1 MKSILCLCVL
11 LAGLHAVV
19 LSRHVPEHHNDQDG
33 QTDNNPPQQLSP
45 VGGKVITEHMTFMKV
60 VASNA
65 DFAFRFYKQIK
76 SEAADKNIFF
86 SPLSISTAFAML
98 TLGAKSATLSQ
109 ILQGLSFNLT
119 EIEERE
125 IHEGF
130 HQLLQMLNHPDSE
143 IQLNMGNALFID
155 DQLKLLEKFLEDVK
169 TLYESETFP
178 TNFQNSAEAEKQ
190 INDYIENKTHGKIAN
205 LVKDLDPL
213 PVMILINYIFFKA
226 HWENPFNSLFT
237 KEDDFFVDA
246 ETSVKVNM
254 MSSNKQYNT
263 HHDEELSCWV
273 VEIPYKGNAA
283 AMKVNMMN
291 SNKQYNAHHDEELSC
306 WVVEI
311 PYKGNAAAIFILPDE
326 GKMEQVED
334 ALLKKTVTKW
344 TKSLQQREIVLYIP
358 AFSVS
363 GTYDV
368 KELFE
373 KMGVVDV
380 FTDKADLSGMTGH
393 SSLKVSKALHKAVVD
408 VHENGTE
415 AAAVT
420 IVEIIYTSLPF
431 PHPLT
436 IKFNRPFLMTIV
448 DKNTQS
454 ILFMGK
460 IVNPTKK

>member
-1 MKSILCLCVL
+1 MKSILCLSVL
-11 LAGLHAVV
+11 LAGLPAVV
-19 LSRHVPEHHNDQDG
+19 QPNHIPDHHNDEDG
-33 QTDNNPPQQLSP
+33 QTDYNPQQQFSP
-45 VGGKVITEHMTFMKV
+45 VGGNGVTEKMTFLQ
-60 VASNA
+60 VAPSNA

-76 SEAADKNIFF
+76 SDAADKNVFF

-98 TLGAKSATLSQ
+98 TLGAKSTTLSQ

-130 HQLLQMLNHPDSE
+130 RHLIHMLNRPDSE

-169 TLYESETFP
+169 SLYESETFP

-213 PVMILINYIFFKA
+213 TVVVLVNYIFFKA

-246 ETSVKVNM
+246 KTSVKVNM
-254 MSSNKQYNT
+254 MSSNKRYNT
-263 HHDEELSCWV
+263 
-273 VEIPYKGNAA
+273 
-283 AMKVNMMN
+283 
-291 SNKQYNAHHDEELSC
+291 HHDEELSC

-326 GKMEQVED
+326 GKMEQVEN
-334 ALLKKTVTKW
+334 ALLKETMTKW
-344 TKSLQQREIVLYIP
+344 TKSLQQRKIELYIP

-368 KELFE
+368 KELFQ

-380 FTDKADLSGMTGH
+380 FTNEADLSGINGH
-393 SSLKVSKALHKAVVD
+393 SNLKVSKAIHKAMVD

-420 IVEIIYTSLPF
+420 IVEITLMSLPF
-431 PHPLT
+431 PQPPT
-436 IKFNRPFLMTIV
+436 IKFNRPFLMIIV

>member
-1 MKSILCLCVL
+1 MKSILCVL

-19 LSRHVPEHHNDQDG
+19 LSHHVPDHHNDQDG

-45 VGGKVITEHMTFMKV
+45 VGGKVVTEHMTFMKV

-109 ILQGLSFNLT
+109 IHKGLSFNLT

-143 IQLNMGNALFID
+143 IQLNMGNALFVD
-155 DQLKLLEKFLEDVK
+155 DRLKLLEKFLADVK
-169 TLYESETFP
+169 SLYESETFP
-178 TNFQNSAEAEKQ
+178 SNFQNSAEAEKQ
-190 INDYIENKTHGKIAN
+190 INDYIEKKTHGKIAN

-213 PVMILINYIFFKA
+213 TVMVLVNYIFFKA
-226 HWENPFNSLFT
+226 RWENPFSNLNT
-237 KEDDFFVDA
+237 QEDDFFVDA
-246 ETSVKVNM
+246 KTSVKVNM
-254 MSSNKQYNT
+254 MNHDKDYHT
-263 HHDEELSCWV
+263 HRDEELSCWV
-273 VEIPYKGNAA
+273 VEIPYKGNATA
-283 AMKVNMMN
+283 
-291 SNKQYNAHHDEELSC
+291 L
-306 WVVEI
+306 
-311 PYKGNAAAIFILPDE
+311 FILPDE
-326 GKMEQVED
+326 GKMKQVEE
-334 ALLKKTVTKW
+334 ALLKETVSKW
-344 TKSLQQREIVLYIP
+344 TTSLQEREINLYIP

-368 KELFE
+368 KELFQ
-373 KMGVVDV
+373 KMGVIDV
-380 FTDKADLSGMTGH
+380 FTDEADLSGITEKAK
-393 SSLKVSKALHKAVVD
+393 LKVSKVVHKALVD

-420 IVEIIYTSLPF
+420 VVEIAFFSAVF
-431 PHPLT
+431 PPPPT
-436 IKFNRPFLMTIV
+436 IKFNRPFLMMIL
-448 DKNTQS
+448 DKPTRS

-460 IVNPTKK
+460 IINPIEK

>member
-11 LAGLHAVV
+11 LAGLHTVV
-19 LSRHVPEHHNDQDG
+19 QPHHVPDHHNDQDG
-33 QTDNNPPQQLSP
+33 QTNINPPEQLCP
-45 VGGKVITEHMTFMKV
+45 VGGNVVTEKRSFLQ
-60 VASNA
+60 VAPSNA
-65 DFAFRFYKQIK
+65 EFAFRFYKQIK
-76 SEAADKNIFF
+76 SDAAGKNIFF

-98 TLGAKSATLSQ
+98 SLGAKSTTLSQ

-130 HQLLQMLNHPDSE
+130 RHLIHMLNRPDSE
-143 IQLNMGNALFID
+143 IQVNIGNALFID
-155 DQLKLLEKFLEDVK
+155 DQLKLLQKFLEDAK
-169 TLYESETFP
+169 TLYESEAFLS
-178 TNFQNSAEAEKQ
+178 NFQNSAEAEKQ

-205 LVKDLDPL
+205 LVKDLDPFT
-213 PVMILINYIFFKA
+213 VMVLVNYIFFKA

-246 ETSVKVNM
+246 KTSVKVNM
-254 MSSNKQYNT
+254 MSSKKRYNT
-263 HHDEELSCWV
+263 HHDEL
-273 VEIPYKGNAA
+273 
-283 AMKVNMMN
+283 
-291 SNKQYNAHHDEELSC
+291 LSC

-334 ALLKKTVTKW
+334 ALLKETVSKW
-344 TKSLQQREIVLYIP
+344 TKSLQQREIYLYIP
-358 AFSVS
+358 TFSVS
-363 GTYDV
+363 GSYDV

-380 FTDKADLSGMTGH
+380 FTNKADLSGITGQPV
-393 SSLKVSKALHKAVVD
+393 LKVSKALHKAVVD

-420 IVEIIYTSLPF
+420 IMEITLTSLPA
-431 PHPLT
+431 PHPPT
-436 IKFNRPFLMTIV
+436 IKFNRPFLMIIV
-448 DKNTQS
+448 EKHTKS
-454 ILFMGK
+454 ILFVGK
-460 IVNPTKK
+460 IINPTEK

>member
-19 LSRHVPEHHNDQDG
+19 LSHDVPDHHNDQDG
-33 QTDNNPPQQLSP
+33 QTENNPPQQLSP
-45 VGGKVITEHMTFMKV
+45 VGGKVITEHMTCMKV

-213 PVMILINYIFFKA
+213 TVMILINYIFFKA

-246 ETSVKVNM
+246 KTSVKVNM
-254 MSSNKQYNT
+254 MSSNKRYNT
-263 HHDEELSCWV
+263 
-273 VEIPYKGNAA
+273 
-283 AMKVNMMN
+283 
-291 SNKQYNAHHDEELSC
+291 HHDEELSC

-344 TKSLQQREIVLYIP
+344 TKSLQERKIDLYIP

-380 FTDKADLSGMTGH
+380 FTNEADLSGITGH
-393 SSLKVSKALHKAVVD
+393 SNLKVSKALHKAVVD

-420 IVEIIYTSLPF
+420 IVEITYTSLPF
-431 PHPLT
+431 PQPLT
-436 IKFNRPFLMTIV
+436 IKFNRPFLMIIV

>member
-1 MKSILCLCVL
+1 MKSIFCLSVL
-11 LAGLHAVV
+11 LAGLPAVV
-19 LSRHVPEHHNDQDG
+19 QPNHVPGHHNDEDG
-33 QTDNNPPQQLSP
+33 QTDYNPQQHLSP
-45 VGGKVITEHMTFMKV
+45 VGGNGVTEKMTFLQ
-60 VASNA
+60 VAPSNA

-76 SEAADKNIFF
+76 SDAADKNVFF

-98 TLGAKSATLSQ
+98 TLGAKSTTLSQ

-130 HQLLQMLNHPDSE
+130 RHLIHMLNRPDSE

-169 TLYESETFP
+169 SLYESETFP

-213 PVMILINYIFFKA
+213 TVMVLVNYIFFKA

-246 ETSVKVNM
+246 KTSVKVNM
-254 MSSNKQYNT
+254 MSSNKRYNT
-263 HHDEELSCWV
+263 
-273 VEIPYKGNAA
+273 
-283 AMKVNMMN
+283 
-291 SNKQYNAHHDEELSC
+291 HHDEELSC

-326 GKMEQVED
+326 GKMEQVEN
-334 ALLKKTVTKW
+334 ALLKETMTKW
-344 TKSLQQREIVLYIP
+344 TKSLQQRKIELYIP

-368 KELFE
+368 RELFQ

-380 FTDKADLSGMTGH
+380 FTNEADLSGITGH
-393 SSLKVSKALHKAVVD
+393 SNLKVSKAIHKAMVD

-420 IVEIIYTSLPF
+420 IVEIALTSLPF
-431 PHPLT
+431 PQTLT
-436 IKFNRPFLMTIV
+436 IKFNRPFLMIIV

>member
-11 LAGLHAVV
+11 LAGLHTVV
-19 LSRHVPEHHNDQDG
+19 QPHHVPDHHNDQDG
-33 QTDNNPPQQLSP
+33 QTVTNPPQHLSP
-45 VGGKVITEHMTFMKV
+45 IGGDVISENRSFLL
-60 VASNA
+60 APSNA

-76 SEAADKNIFF
+76 LEAADKNVFF

-98 TLGAKSATLSQ
+98 SLGAKSTTLSQ

-130 HQLLQMLNHPDSE
+130 RHLIHMLNRPDSE
-143 IQLNMGNALFID
+143 IQVNIGNALFID
-155 DQLKLLEKFLEDVK
+155 DQLKLLQKFLEDAK
-169 TLYESETFP
+169 TLYESEAFLS
-178 TNFQNSAEAEKQ
+178 NFQNSAEAEKQ
-190 INDYIENKTHGKIAN
+190 INDYIENKTYGKIAN
-205 LVKDLDPL
+205 LVKDLDPFT
-213 PVMILINYIFFKA
+213 VMVLVNYIFFKA

-246 ETSVKVNM
+246 KTSVKVNM
-254 MSSNKQYNT
+254 MSSKKRYNT
-263 HHDEELSCWV
+263 HHDEL
-273 VEIPYKGNAA
+273 
-283 AMKVNMMN
+283 
-291 SNKQYNAHHDEELSC
+291 LSC

-334 ALLKKTVTKW
+334 ALLKETVSKW
-344 TKSLQQREIVLYIP
+344 TKSLQRREIYLYIP
-358 AFSVS
+358 TFSVS
-363 GTYDV
+363 GSYDV

-380 FTDKADLSGMTGH
+380 FTNKADLSGITGQPV
-393 SSLKVSKALHKAVVD
+393 LKVSKALHKAVVD

-420 IVEIIYTSLPF
+420 IMEITLTSLPA
-431 PHPLT
+431 PHPPT
-436 IKFNRPFLMTIV
+436 IKFNRPFLMIIV
-448 DKNTQS
+448 EKHTKS
-454 ILFMGK
+454 ILFVGK
-460 IVNPTKK
+460 IINPTEK

>member
-19 LSRHVPEHHNDQDG
+19 LSHHVPEHHNDQDG

-213 PVMILINYIFFKA
+213 AVMILINYIFFKA

-263 HHDEELSCWV
+263 
-273 VEIPYKGNAA
+273 
-283 AMKVNMMN
+283 
-291 SNKQYNAHHDEELSC
+291 HHDEELSC

-420 IVEIIYTSLPF
+420 IVEITYTSLPF
-431 PHPLT
+431 PQPLT
-436 IKFNRPFLMTIV
+436 IKFNRPFLMIIV